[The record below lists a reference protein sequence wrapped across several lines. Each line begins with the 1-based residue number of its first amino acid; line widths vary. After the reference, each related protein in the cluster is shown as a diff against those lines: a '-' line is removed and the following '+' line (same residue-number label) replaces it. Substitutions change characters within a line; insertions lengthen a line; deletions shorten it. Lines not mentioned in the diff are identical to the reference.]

1 MSGRALALALLYAGI
16 VIGAVIA
23 GEGGGTFVYQ
33 GF

>member
-1 MSGRALALALLYAGI
+1 MTLRALALALFYAGL

-23 GEGGGTFVYQ
+23 GDSGVGFVYQ